1 MEHLRAYVADH
12 DIYSWMTQ
20 HLQSAGRLLAA
31 RAASHWLLDH
41 ADQIRDRVIGRP
53 LALLL
58 DFDGTLAPIA
68 PSPELA
74 VLPDPVRETLRRVCG
89 PGGGLGGGGRGLLL
103 AGLRER
109 RVGGGVWFV

>member
-1 MEHLRAYVADH
+1 MGSFDQPLRCGGIRRRVAASAGDGAGGATGPHGAPAGVCRRPRHLRLDDPA
-12 DIYSWMTQ
+12 
-20 HLQSAGRLLAA
+20 SAKCRPTTRH

-41 ADQIRDRVIGRP
+41 ADQIRDRVTGRP

-74 VLPDPVRETLRRVCG
+74 VLSDP
-89 PGGGLGGGGRGLLL
+89 
-103 AGLRER
+103 
-109 RVGGGVWFV
+109 